1 MTGRLTEV
9 VIDCHDAQSLAQ
21 FWCEVLDYHV
31 VDDRS
36 EWIEVA
42 AWEAGK
48 APPVEELRRAARPP
62 SLLFIPV
69 PDEKQVKN
77 RLHLDISPIDHSQT
91 EEVDRVL
98 ALGARRVDIGQG
110 EPTWVVLADP
120 EGNEFCILRSLAP
133 ETGS

>member
-9 VIDCHDAQSLAQ
+9 VVDCHDARSLAE
-21 FWCEVLDYHV
+21 FWCEVLDYHL
-31 VDDRS
+31 VDDSS
-36 EWIEVA
+36 EWIEIA
-42 AWEAGK
+42 PWEADK
-48 APPVEELRRAARPP
+48 TPPVEELRRAARPP
-62 SLLFIPV
+62 SLLFLPV

-77 RLHLDISPIDHSQT
+77 RLHLDISPIDRTQS
-91 EEVDRVL
+91 EEVERVL

-110 EPTWVVLADP
+110 EQSWVVLADP